1 MSQSRFAAGSI
12 EELLAAVADGVREAQ
27 DALNDL
33 PMADAFGRP
42 QARYHVPYVDFDITV
57 DLTASKTEGEGAG
70 GAGAT
75 SVVRPKVSFTP
86 VTKLAL
92 AQRLSVT
99 SLKGGAGG
107 SSPKAGSSA
116 SSSSISS
123 KVSGRIV
130 SVPPGDG
137 KPTPRLAFLEL
148 SDGASARRRPLRLE
162 AANSAGEV
170 LADRRVEFN
179 IDWAASAE
187 LSPADAK
194 PKRAAGTQVS
204 LAETLTDASGAAA
217 IDLALGASEP
227 RGAVFVVVA
236 TCAGVDASV
245 VVTR

>member
-12 EELLAAVADGVREAQ
+12 EELLAAIADGVREAQ

-33 PMADAFGRP
+33 PMVDAFGRP
-42 QARYHVPYVDFDITV
+42 QARYHLPYVDFDITV
-57 DLTASKTEGEGAG
+57 DLTASQTKAKGAG
-70 GAGAT
+70 GGAA
-75 SVVRPKVSFTP
+75 VVRPKVSFTP

-92 AQRLSVT
+92 AQRLSIT
-99 SLKGGAGG
+99 SLKGAGGGAGV
-107 SSPKAGSSA
+107 KADSSA
-116 SSSSISS
+116 SRSSISS

-148 SDGASARRRPLRLE
+148 SEGATARRRPLRLE

-179 IDWAASAE
+179 IDWAASAD
-187 LSPADAK
+187 LSPSDAQ

-204 LAETLTDASGAAA
+204 FAETLTDAAGSASV
-217 IDLALGASEP
+217 DLTLGAGEP
-227 RGAVFVVVA
+227 RGAVFVVVG
-236 TCAGVDASV
+236 TCAGVDATLM
-245 VVTR
+245 VTR